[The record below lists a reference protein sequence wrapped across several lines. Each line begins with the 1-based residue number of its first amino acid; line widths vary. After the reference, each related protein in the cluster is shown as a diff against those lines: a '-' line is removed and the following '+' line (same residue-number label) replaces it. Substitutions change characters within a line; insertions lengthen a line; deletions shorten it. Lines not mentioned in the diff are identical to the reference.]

1 MEKWAYL
8 EKLKLDKLDYLI
20 LNELLKDAEASFV
33 DVAKRVDST
42 PYTVRRRY
50 ERMKKDGVIFACVA
64 SIDLSKLGYQGKAVL
79 LITLVPNSN
88 KQETIQYL
96 TKIRNVMVVTETMGP
111 FDIMAIA
118 PVTDLKSIRA
128 LVAEAR
134 KAPHVQRVKLT
145 CNSDV
150 SFPIGIN
157 FSMVLSKKSEALA
170 KSAK

>member
-1 MEKWAYL
+1 M
-8 EKLKLDKLDYLI
+8 DKLDYLI
-20 LNELLKDAEASFV
+20 LSELLKDAEASFV
-33 DVAKRVDST
+33 DVAKKVNST

-50 ERMKKDGVIFACVA
+50 EKMKADGTIFGCIA
-64 SIDLSKLGYQGKAVL
+64 SIDLSKLGYQGKATL

-88 KQETIQYL
+88 RKETIEYVRN
-96 TKIRNVMVVTETMGP
+96 IRNVMVVTETMGP

-134 KAPHVQRVKLT
+134 KAPRVQRVKLA

-150 SFPIGIN
+150 SFPIGVN
-157 FSMVLSKKSEALA
+157 FSEVLSKKSESLA
-170 KSAK
+170 NATKNASE